1 MRTGT
6 PTLTSLSRS
15 LAMLEAVITQGA
27 TRSIAAIARDLGVP
41 VATAHRQV
49 VSLVAEGY
57 LARQGRGSHV
67 AGPRLLRLLGQL
79 DERNVV
85 ANIAAPLLHRLAG
98 ELGCVVQFGTL
109 EGDMVTY
116 RIKTGEGAGDLFTR
130 VGMQLEAYC
139 SGIGKVL
146 LAALPEFEREAYLA
160 TGPFPPL
167 TARTITAPA
176 ALRRELELV
185 REQGYAVDN
194 GEIAEGL
201 YCVAVPIRLA
211 DDGVVGAISASRT
224 STIAVPVDH
233 AGVLDRLHG
242 VADEIERLAAG
253 TLAVGAA
260 PA

>member
-1 MRTGT
+1 
-6 PTLTSLSRS
+6 
-15 LAMLEAVITQGA
+15 MLEAIIAEGA
-27 TRSIAAIARDLGVP
+27 GRSVAAIARDLDVP

-49 VSLVAEGY
+49 ASLVAEGY
-57 LARQGRGSHV
+57 LGRQARGFHV

-79 DERNVV
+79 DEKQVIVNC
-85 ANIAAPLLHRLAG
+85 AAPVLHRLAG
-98 ELGCVVQFGTL
+98 QLGCVVQLGTL

-146 LAALPEFEREAYLA
+146 LAWLPAGEREAYLA

-167 TARTITAPA
+167 TARTITEPD
-176 ALRRELELV
+176 ALRRELAQV
-185 REQGYAVDN
+185 REQGYAMDD

-201 YCVAVPIRLA
+201 QCVAVPVRSSDGRVLA
-211 DDGVVGAISASRT
+211 ALSASRGRAQVT
-224 STIAVPVDH
+224 ANPPEAILADIRSAAAEVEAVLS
-233 AGVLDRLHG
+233 GVL
-242 VADEIERLAAG
+242 
-253 TLAVGAA
+253 